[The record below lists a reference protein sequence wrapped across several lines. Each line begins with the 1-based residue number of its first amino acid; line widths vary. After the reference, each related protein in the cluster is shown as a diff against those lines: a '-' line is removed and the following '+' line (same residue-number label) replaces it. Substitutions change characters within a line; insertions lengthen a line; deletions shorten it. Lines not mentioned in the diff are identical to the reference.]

1 MPAPADS
8 SAKPT
13 AANEVA
19 IVVNGEPVAV
29 PVASPVTVLLDRL
42 GLSGRPLAVEINR
55 QVVPRRLLGEHLLA
69 AGDVV
74 EIVTLVGGG

>member
-13 AANEVA
+13 ATTEVS
-19 IVVNGEPVAV
+19 IVVNGEPITV
-29 PVASPVTVLLDRL
+29 PAASPVTVLLDRL

-69 AGDVV
+69 AGDAV